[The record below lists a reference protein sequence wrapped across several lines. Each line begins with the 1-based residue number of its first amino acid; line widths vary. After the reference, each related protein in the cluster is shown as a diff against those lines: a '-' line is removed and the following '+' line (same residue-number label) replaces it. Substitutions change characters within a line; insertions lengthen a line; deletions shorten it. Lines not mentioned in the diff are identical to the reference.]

1 MIRKLFE
8 KINQKWNSIHQAAL
22 LLGFFS
28 LLSQLL
34 GLVRDRM
41 FAHSIGPGETL
52 DIYYAAFRIPDFLY
66 LSIASLAS
74 ITVLMPFLIERMKD
88 NKEKAREFL
97 NDVLFGFLTL
107 LVITSAIVFIFM
119 KKIAVIVAPGFSEQ
133 ALLELVTTSRI
144 MLLSPIFL
152 GLSNML
158 GTVTQLLRKFFIFS
172 LSPIFYNVGII
183 IGLVFFYPKFGVNG
197 LAFGVALG
205 ALLHLLVQLPT
216 VISAGFTPNI
226 IRRFSKPVLKEVI
239 MLSLPRTLGLSMNS
253 LALLVV
259 MAIGSTMTKGSISIF
274 NLSFNL
280 ETVPVMII
288 GISYAVASFPTLA
301 EAYSK
306 SDMVR
311 WKSCILSAIKQ
322 IIFWSLPLA
331 TLFIVLRA
339 QIVRVVLG
347 SGAFTWSDTKL
358 TAACLALFSLSIISQ
373 NMILVTVRGFY
384 SAHNTKKPLL
394 INTFSAGLIIFLS
407 FLFVYLFKNI
417 PIFHYF
423 ITSLLRVD
431 DNGSA
436 IVLML
441 PLAYSIGTTVNAIL
455 HYRGLKKNYIKEDG
469 GVYRTLF
476 QSIAASFAI
485 GIVAYGVL
493 NIVAP
498 LFDLHTTA
506 GLFLQGLVAGLSGI
520 FAGIIVLI
528 VLKSE
533 PFFALIVALKEKLWK
548 TNIEVVE
555 TQ

>member
-88 NKEKAREFL
+88 SKEKAREFL